1 MRTLRDTIGEMMSS
15 DFKVRLKAER
25 EQLIIRLKG
34 LEVYMGKVT
43 PQTDL
48 FDLLWDQ
55 RRAMLDYL
63 QALELRMKYL
73 KIEF

>member
-1 MRTLRDTIGEMMSS
+1 MRTLRDTIGDMMSS

-34 LEVYMGKVT
+34 LEAYMAKVA

-48 FDLLWDQ
+48 FNLLWDQ

-63 QALELRMKYL
+63 QTLELRMKFL